1 MLEEVKGR
9 RRFTWILL
17 SQNAQVADV
26 RDGVLVLAMAG
37 VGPRDSFAKGGSEDI
52 LREALNEALGVDFR
66 IEAIVDPSVTSGGRA
81 GAGGV
86 PAPTAASAERGGDPG
101 ARPSTQEP
109 PDDPYEAAAP
119 PDGRSAPTA
128 ATRSA
133 DGSGPVTGPRSRLYR
148 ERPAQPA
155 TWLRSRVDP
164 TPDRGAG
171 GSALA

>member
-1 MLEEVKGR
+1 MRRLWPEVLEEVKGR

-81 GAGGV
+81 GGGGGGAARGGGQRVPAGLADSDAAAAGSGAAGGDRPV
-86 PAPTAASAERGGDPG
+86 RAREPTAKPKPSSV
-101 ARPSTQEP
+101 AR
-109 PDDPYEAAAP
+109 
-119 PDGRSAPTA
+119 
-128 ATRSA
+128 
-133 DGSGPVTGPRSRLYR
+133 
-148 ERPAQPA
+148 
-155 TWLRSRVDP
+155 
-164 TPDRGAG
+164 AG
-171 GSALA
+171 